1 MNSNEVA
8 HQMYIREYNAMPE
21 SFTKTEKHE
30 TAKKIAITKCKSVID
45 CYKSDKYNPN
55 LKYYNLVLA
64 TLEMI
69 NAPR

>member
-1 MNSNEVA
+1 
-8 HQMYIREYNAMPE
+8 MPE
-21 SFTKTEKHE
+21 CFTKTEKHE
-30 TAKKIAITKCKSVID
+30 TSKKIAITKCKSVIE

-64 TLEMI
+64 ALEMI